1 MERKLAS
8 IQQIQHIEAIE
19 GADRIVK
26 ATVLGWSVV
35 VLKDEFQVGD
45 TCIYM
50 EVDSF
55 LPVTD
60 ERFEFLRASSYRN
73 TDYMGEGYRIRTAR
87 LRKQI
92 SQGVL
97 MRTEL
102 FPEVA
107 GLSVGE
113 DVTSL
118 LGIVKYEMPEQNTGL
133 GVVTGGFHPAAHKT
147 EELRIQSEPKLLQ
160 TLKGMAYYIST
171 KMDGASM
178 TISVDDGLVRV
189 FNRNRE
195 IQDDDS
201 SILWNFVHKHG
212 LDLKMKALGGDFSI
226 QGEFCGPGIQGN
238 HLKLREFQ
246 LYLYS
251 TNDALGKRGR
261 LDDLMDISKTLGLEM
276 VPIDEIGPS
285 FNYTLEE
292 LLEMAK
298 GRYASGIHREGIV
311 IRPLVPFE
319 AEGMHALSFKVIN
332 NDFLLKVED

>member
-1 MERKLAS
+1 MERKLVS

-26 ATVLGWSVV
+26 ATVLGWAVV

-73 TDYMGEGYRIRTAR
+73 NDYMGEGYRIRTVR

-92 SQGVL
+92 SQGL
-97 MRTEL
+97 LLKTEL
-102 FPEVA
+102 FPEVQ
-107 GLSVGE
+107 GCVIGD
-113 DVTSL
+113 DVTAL
-118 LGIVKYEMPEQNTGL
+118 LGVKKYEMPEQNTGF
-133 GVVTGGFHPAAHKT
+133 GIATGGFHPYAHKT
-147 EELRIQSEPKLLQ
+147 DELRIQSEPRLLQ
-160 TLKGMAYYIST
+160 ILKGLPYYIST
-171 KMDGASM
+171 KMDGAST
-178 TISVDDGLVRV
+178 TISVDGDVVRV

-195 IQDDDS
+195 ILDDDS
-201 SILWNFVHKHG
+201 SIVWNFVHKHG
-212 LDLKMKALGGDFSI
+212 IDLKMKALGGDFSI
-226 QGEFCGPGIQGN
+226 QGEFCGPCIRGN
-238 HLKLREFQ
+238 HLKLKEFQ

-251 TNDALGKRGR
+251 VNDALGKRGT
-261 LDDLMDISKTLGLEM
+261 LDDLMDISKKLELEM

-292 LLEMAK
+292 LIEMAR

-319 AEGMHALSFKVIN
+319 SEGMHALSFKVIN

>member
-8 IQQIQHIEAIE
+8 IQQISNIEAIA

-26 ATVLGWSVV
+26 ATVLGWAVV
-35 VLKDEFQVGD
+35 VLKDEFQIGD
-45 TCIYM
+45 NCIYM

-55 LPVTD
+55 LPITD
-60 ERFEFLRASSYRN
+60 ERFAFLKDSSYRN
-73 TDYMGEGYRIRTAR
+73 NDYMGEGYRIRTAR

-102 FPEVA
+102 FPEIA

-118 LGIVKYEMPEQNTGL
+118 LGIVKYEMPEQNTGF
-133 GVVTGGFHPAAHKT
+133 GVATGGFHPFAHKT
-147 EELRIQSEPKLLQ
+147 DELRIQSEPKLLQ
-160 TLKGMAYYIST
+160 ILKGVAYYIST
-171 KMDGASM
+171 KMNGTST

-195 IQDDDS
+195 IQNDDT
-201 SILWNFVHKHG
+201 SIVWNFIHKHG
-212 LDLKMKALGGDFSI
+212 LDLKMQAYGGDFSI

-238 HLKLREFQ
+238 HLKLKEFQ
-246 LYLYS
+246 LYLYNA
-251 TNDALGKRGR
+251 NDPWGNRGT
-261 LDDLMDISKTLGLEM
+261 LDDLMHISEDLGLEM

-285 FNYTLEE
+285 FDYTLEE

-298 GRYASGIHREGIV
+298 GRYESGIHREGIV